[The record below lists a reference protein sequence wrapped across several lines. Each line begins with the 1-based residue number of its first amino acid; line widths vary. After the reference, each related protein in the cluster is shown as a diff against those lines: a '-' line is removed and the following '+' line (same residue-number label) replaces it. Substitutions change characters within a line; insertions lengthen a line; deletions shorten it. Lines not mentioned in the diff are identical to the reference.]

1 VSPFDTAWS
10 LIKAPMWYGD
20 GTGDFERDEQGIVKD
35 PPMNP
40 RYDMLEHMSWA
51 LDPNSFQQAWESE
64 DGLARAI
71 VKPDHSEGNW
81 LISHYEIRDN
91 EFAQGQGRGTQY
103 LSELIDTLRDDEET
117 DIHENPYD
125 VHVTHVDPPAIG
137 FWEKMVDRGVIDG
150 AHETSWVRKTPDGDE
165 HYTHP
170 YNNESKKPY
179 KPQLIAK
186 DDRTLDFW
194 KRALKIGP
202 NEWILNPSHGK
213 PYQFVDAEGIE
224 GGHPFF
230 NDWRDN
236 REGKI
241 SYGANRYALI
251 GDNTVEKIP
260 SNYGRAESKS
270 SLAILNALASLG
282 YPIVPETP
290 ISSNN
295 PRFFPTE
302 QKKVDRSD
310 NVIPNNLVEPDD
322 MDEFNRMRGKFDRD
336 LLDLHHVISTES
348 PLGRALDI
356 GDIIDN
362 EENVGYDEDGNLVA
376 IDPYV
381 GHEHELRRFG
391 RTLGQMAGPVTSKN
405 TIYQKRRTPSFL
417 RPSAES
423 MQEATNHKLAQRFK
437 QIPPMQFD
445 SFTQLYHD
453 KEQFKPWNEMEE
465 KLFLDP
471 QSFGE
476 YTPNITQ
483 YRQLRETIDN
493 DNQRYKDIGA
503 ALNWMNTPPE
513 QKRLYEFGDN
523 PHSQRYRNM
532 LYSLNY

>member
-1 VSPFDTAWS
+1 MSPFDTAWS

-20 GTGDFERDEQGIVKD
+20 DEEQ
-35 PPMNP
+35 PPANP
-40 RYDMLEHMSWA
+40 RYDMLEHMSWG
-51 LDPNSFQQAWESE
+51 LDPNSWQQAWESE

-71 VKPDHSEGNW
+71 VKPDHGEGNW

-125 VHVTHVDPPAIG
+125 VHVTHVEPEAIG
-137 FWEKMVDRGVIDG
+137 FWDKMVDRGVIDG

-194 KRALKIGP
+194 KRTVKPVNP
-202 NEWILNPSHGK
+202 NHGL
-213 PYQFVDAEGIE
+213 PYKFIDADAIKE
-224 GGHPFF
+224 GHPFF
-230 NDWRDN
+230 DDWRNN

-241 SYGANRYALI
+241 NWGANRYALI

-270 SLAILNALASLG
+270 SLATLNALASLG

-302 QKKVDRSD
+302 QKKVDQSFRNKKEIPVLSD
-310 NVIPNNLVEPDD
+310 GRRMSEQYSQDFYDD
-322 MDEFNRMRGKFDRD
+322 LND
-336 LLDLHHVISTES
+336 LDFEIRRES

-381 GHEHELRRFG
+381 GNEHQISRFG
-391 RTLGQMAGPVTSKN
+391 KTLGQMAGPVTSKN
-405 TIYQKRRTPSFL
+405 TIYQKRRPPTGYDNK
-417 RPSAES
+417 
-423 MQEATNHKLAQRFK
+423 QERYFHELAQQFK
-437 QIPPMQFD
+437 QVDPMQLD

-453 KEQFKPWNEMEE
+453 REQFKPWDKMEE

-483 YRQLRETIDN
+483 YGQLRETIDR
-493 DNQRYKDIGA
+493 DNQRYKDMGA
-503 ALNWMNTPPE
+503 ALNWLNTPPE
-513 QKRLYEFGDN
+513 QRRLFEFGDDA
-523 PHSQRYRNM
+523 HARRYRNM
-532 LYSLNY
+532 LASLDY

>member
-1 VSPFDTAWS
+1 MSPFDNAWS

-20 GTGDFERDEQGIVKD
+20 DEEQ
-35 PPMNP
+35 PPANP
-40 RYDMLEHMSWA
+40 RYDMLEHMSWG

-71 VKPDHSEGNW
+71 VKPDHGEGNW

-91 EFAQGQGRGTQY
+91 EFAQGHGRGTKY
-103 LSELIDTLRDDEET
+103 LGELIDTLRDDEEI

-125 VHVTHVDPPAIG
+125 VHVTHVEPSAIG

-179 KPQLIAK
+179 KPQMIAK

-194 KRALKIGP
+194 KRTVKPVNP
-202 NEWILNPSHGK
+202 NHGQ
-213 PYQFVDAEGIE
+213 PYKFIDADAIKE
-224 GGHPFF
+224 GHPFF
-230 NDWRDN
+230 DDWQDN
-236 REGKI
+236 RKGKI
-241 SYGANRYALI
+241 SWGANRYALI
-251 GDNTVEKIP
+251 GDDTVEKIP

-270 SLAILNALASLG
+270 SLAVLNALASLG

-302 QKKVDRSD
+302 QKKIDQSFRD
-310 NVIPNNLVEPDD
+310 YDEGVESNMARFHREPSI
-322 MDEFNRMRGKFDRD
+322 ERKKFNHD
-336 LLDLHHVISTES
+336 LSDLHHEISLES
-348 PLGRALDI
+348 PLGQALDI

-381 GHEHELRRFG
+381 GHEYELRRFG

-417 RPSAES
+417 RNSPES
-423 MQEATNHKLAQRFK
+423 MQEATNHKLAQQFK
-437 QIPPMQFD
+437 QVDPMQLD

-453 KEQFKPWNEMEE
+453 REQFKPWDEMEE

-471 QSFGE
+471 QSFGQ
-476 YTPNITQ
+476 YTPNTTQ
-483 YRQLRETIDN
+483 YRQLRETIDK
-493 DNQRYKDIGA
+493 DNQGYKDMGA
-503 ALNWMNTPPE
+503 ALNWLNTPPE
-513 QKRLYEFGDN
+513 QRRLFEFGDDL
-523 PHSQRYRNM
+523 HARRYRNM
-532 LYSLNY
+532 LASLDY

>member
-1 VSPFDTAWS
+1 MSAFDTAWS

-20 GTGDFERDEQGIVKD
+20 DEQQ
-35 PPMNP
+35 PPANP
-40 RYDMLEHMSWA
+40 RYDMLEHMSWG

-91 EFAQGQGRGTQY
+91 EFAQGHGRGTQY
-103 LSELIDTLRDDEET
+103 LGELIDTLRDDEEI

-150 AHETSWVRKTPDGDE
+150 AHETAWVRKTPDGEE
-165 HYTHP
+165 HFTHP
-170 YNNESKKPY
+170 YNHESKKPY
-179 KPQLIAK
+179 KPQMIAK

-194 KRALKIGP
+194 KRTVKPVNP
-202 NEWILNPSHGK
+202 NHGQ
-213 PYQFVDAEGIE
+213 PYKFIDADAIKES
-224 GGHPFF
+224 HPFF
-230 NDWRDN
+230 DDWRDN

-241 SYGANRYALI
+241 SWGANRYALI

-260 SNYGRAESKS
+260 SNFGRAESKP
-270 SLAILNALASLG
+270 SLATLNALASLG

-310 NVIPNNLVEPDD
+310 NLIPNNLVEPDD
-322 MDEFNRMRGKFDRD
+322 MDEFNRIRGKFDRD

-348 PLGRALDI
+348 PLGQALNIQDI
-356 GDIIDN
+356 MDN
-362 EENVGYDEDGNLVA
+362 EDNVGYDEDGRLVA

-381 GHEHELRRFG
+381 GNENQLRRFG
-391 RTLGQMAGPVTSKN
+391 KTLGRMAGPVTPKN
-405 TIYQKRRTPSFL
+405 TIYQKTREPNAYDDSDEIIFH
-417 RPSAES
+417 
-423 MQEATNHKLAQRFK
+423 QLAQQFK
-437 QIPPMQFD
+437 QVNPMQLD

-453 KEQFKPWNEMEE
+453 REQFKPWDEMEE

-471 QSFGE
+471 QSFGQ
-476 YTPNITQ
+476 YTPNTTQ
-483 YRQLRETIDN
+483 YRQLRETIDR
-493 DNQRYKDIGA
+493 DNQNYKNMGA
-503 ALNWMNTPPE
+503 ALNWLNTPPE
-513 QKRLYEFGDN
+513 QRRLFEFGDDA
-523 PHSQRYRNM
+523 HARRYRNM
-532 LYSLNY
+532 LDSLDY

>member
-20 GTGDFERDEQGIVKD
+20 DEEK
-35 PPMNP
+35 PPANP
-40 RYDMLEHMSWA
+40 RYDMLEHMSWG

-71 VKPDHSEGNW
+71 VKPDHGEGNW

-103 LSELIDTLRDDEET
+103 LSELIDTLRDDEEI

-125 VHVTHVDPPAIG
+125 VHVTHVEPSAIG
-137 FWEKMVDRGVIDG
+137 FWDKMVDRGVIDG
-150 AHETSWVRKTPDGDE
+150 AHETSWVRKTPDGNE

-179 KPQLIAK
+179 KPQMIAK
-186 DDRTLDFW
+186 NDRTLDFW
-194 KRALKIGP
+194 KRTVKPVNP
-202 NEWILNPSHGK
+202 NHGK
-213 PYQFVDAEGIE
+213 PYRFVDADMLQIPHERR
-224 GGHPFF
+224 HP
-230 NDWRDN
+230 DIRDN
-236 REGKI
+236 ARHFDRWRGRRKGNL
-241 SYGANRYALI
+241 SWGANRYALI
-251 GDNTVEKIP
+251 GDDTVEKIP
-260 SNYGRAESKS
+260 SNFGRAESKS
-270 SLAILNALASLG
+270 SLATLNALASLG

-310 NVIPNNLVEPDD
+310 NLIPNNLVEPDD
-322 MDEFNRMRGKFDRD
+322 IDEFNRRRSKFSHD
-336 LLDLHHVISTES
+336 LSDLHYEISLES
-348 PLGRALDI
+348 PLGQALDI

-381 GHEHELRRFG
+381 GNEHQLRRFG
-391 RTLGQMAGPVTSKN
+391 ETLGQMAGPVTPKN
-405 TIYQKRRTPSFL
+405 TIYQKPRAPTGYENNR
-417 RPSAES
+417 
-423 MQEATNHKLAQRFK
+423 QEQYFHELAQQFK
-437 QIPPMQFD
+437 QVDPMQLD

-453 KEQFKPWNEMEE
+453 KEQFKPWDEMEE

-471 QSFGE
+471 QSFGQ

-483 YRQLRETIDN
+483 YGQLRRTIDR
-493 DNQRYKDIGA
+493 DNQYYKNMGA
-503 ALNWMNTPPE
+503 ALNWLNTPPE
-513 QKRLYEFGDN
+513 QRRLFEFGDDA
-523 PHSQRYRNM
+523 HARRYRNM
-532 LYSLNY
+532 LASLDY